1 MPQRCLVVEDSP
13 RGATAGVSAGMTVFG
28 YAGTGNNNDLQKA
41 GCSKVSSEIND
52 LLEFAGLPVSG

>member
-1 MPQRCLVVEDSP
+1 MAKLAAV
-13 RGATAGVSAGMTVFG
+13 AAAAGISAGMSVFG